1 MNVWRPIVSC
11 GEFTE
16 QVQGRLGRTSDVKAH
31 VGVGVHQHVW
41 KAWIWNPCH
50 DVSKKHFEA
59 NLHARSVAVSLS
71 ITVIGA

>member
-1 MNVWRPIVSC
+1 MNVWRPIVRF

-16 QVQGRLGRTSDVKAH
+16 QVQARSVRTFDIKAH

-41 KAWIWNPCH
+41 KAWIWNPCY

-59 NLHARSVAVSLS
+59 NLHASSVAVSLS